1 MSGKSL
7 KVTDRRMFTA
17 DGQLREEYRDLEEK
31 PASSV
36 AEPSPREARSEPA
49 APGRSVPAQ
58 PPPAARHGDKPRGDK
73 PPGDQPAGEQAAPE
87 AEGAPGFMD
96 LVGLLAEPAMIYLR
110 QAHGADPRTANESLE
125 LARLHIDLLAV
136 LRAKTEGNL
145 TSAEQAMLDD
155 VNRQLRS
162 GYLGMRR

>member
-1 MSGKSL
+1 MSDKRL
-7 KVTDRRMFTA
+7 KVTDRRMFTP

-31 PASSV
+31 PA
-36 AEPSPREARSEPA
+36 PSAAQPSAREARPVRPRPATPQPAASGPIAAPADPPGAARPPGEPA
-49 APGRSVPAQ
+49 P
-58 PPPAARHGDKPRGDK
+58 
-73 PPGDQPAGEQAAPE
+73 PE

-110 QAHGADPRTANESLE
+110 QARGADPQTAAESLE

-136 LRAKTEGNL
+136 LKAKTAGNL

-155 VNRQLRS
+155 VIHQLRS
-162 GYLGMRR
+162 GYIGLRS